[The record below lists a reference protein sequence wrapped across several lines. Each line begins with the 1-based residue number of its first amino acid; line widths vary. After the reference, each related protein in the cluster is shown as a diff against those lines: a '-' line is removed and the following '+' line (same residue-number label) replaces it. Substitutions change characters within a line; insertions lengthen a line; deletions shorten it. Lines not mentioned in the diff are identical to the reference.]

1 MIKRQ
6 ILLSLALLATALSGT
21 VWAQGAPKTIN
32 YLCAGNQPLTAA
44 LTEEQVTLTLPDK
57 SAVTLPKAASASG
70 AKYSN
75 GSLTFWSK
83 GNTAFVEQGETMIL
97 KDCVTIP
104 E

>member
-1 MIKRQ
+1 MKRQ
-6 ILLSLALLATALSGT
+6 FLLALGLT
-21 VWAQGAPKTIN
+21 VGAFPSAVWSQAPKTIN
-32 YLCAGNQPLTAA
+32 YLCAGNQSLTVA
-44 LTEEQVTLTLPDK
+44 LTEEQATLTLPDK
-57 SAVTLPKAASASG
+57 SAVTLPKATSASG